1 MDRVPVNSRAVTS
14 IGWEKERLQAEY
26 PNGDVYDY
34 TPISK
39 REYDDLMASQ
49 SIGSALAAIRR
60 THRGIKV

>member
-1 MDRVPVNSRAVTS
+1 MDRVPVASRAVTS
-14 IGWEKERLQAEY
+14 IGWEDSILEAEY

-39 REYDDLMASQ
+39 REYNDLMASQ

>member
-1 MDRVPVNSRAVTS
+1 MDRVPVASRAVTS
-14 IGWEKERLQAEY
+14 IGWENERLQAEY